1 MSKRNAENM
10 MGIVET
16 KYNHRKLINSLQ
28 KYEKL
33 FSANEYNGSGK
44 NAFEIIP
51 GSIPVMISAPHS
63 VNHFRNEKI
72 KNADK
77 LTGGLALLLHELTGC
92 HVIYSSKQANA
103 DPNYDSND
111 NGENAYQTSLEK
123 YINANGIRVLL
134 DLHGAS
140 LDNDFALELG
150 TAALKDNNGALVG
163 AEDPSV
169 HGFSFIPRFIKYSF
183 EYFLQDIETEK
194 KSVWKNVKFSAG
206 INNTITKYI
215 SSNTSCAAIQL
226 EINRAY
232 RDLLHE
238 NEVLVSVFALEY
250 VVKSLGNINWSA
262 KQIETFRLWQSS
274 RHKPQDKVEV
284 MCGEGNA
291 VQANKLVKICSSNG
305 VTEIVRVQKTSKAL
319 IDSLDKEVGQN
330 SDLSFKINEL
340 IFLTNRLIESLF
352 GREWIEGKEEKSP
365 IRLIPVILYENSKNV
380 YNIGLPK
387 ASQID
392 NVFLSSA
399 LYEEKKAQ
407 ANDYDFVVFNRYS
420 DSRLYLDFS
429 KADYK
434 DNGRVKDADGRGAKK
449 VMIPRYYKRLLGY
462 MDYPFN
468 KIREEEYHGIKLLI
482 KSEVSRILPRLVCSD
497 SGQLCIVEHLD
508 VKGNIERLLFE
519 ILSKKQDALLADS
532 YASTETNLCD
542 YLCSLMD
549 ACYVK
554 IKGEVFY
561 SLRAEKDLDGSEDLR
576 QTVAMLFQ
584 YLGLYEKVE
593 ILTVPK
599 KRIVKESFWERTGV
613 WIDRAYVWGLKK
625 IIGKVDYMLRAEWTS
640 ETDDKNNVARLS
652 SNIMSLLGVSE
663 NDKIYVRFGNKSSTL
678 RVLKNDEFTD
688 YQIGIPAPTRKYLG
702 MNSINDIV
710 LVHRDMKHVFKR
722 HSLAQTFAILGT
734 ILTVFQVINSKVWGL
749 ILCACS
755 IPLILYFVLNE
766 ERIKVK

>member
-1 MSKRNAENM
+1 MT
-10 MGIVET
+10 GIVES
-16 KYNHRKLINSLQ
+16 KYNHRKLINVLS

-33 FSANEYNGSGK
+33 FSENQYNGSGK

-51 GSIPVMISAPHS
+51 GSIPVMVSAPHA
-63 VNHFRNEKI
+63 VNHFRNGNVK
-72 KNADK
+72 KADK

-92 HVIYSSKQANA
+92 HIIYSSKQTNT
-103 DPNYDSND
+103 DPNYDLND
-111 NGENAYQTSLEK
+111 NGENAYQSSLEK
-123 YINANGIRVLL
+123 YVNANGIKILL

-140 LDNDFALELG
+140 LEHDFALELG
-150 TAALKDNNGALVG
+150 TAPLKDNNGLVIG
-163 AEDPSV
+163 AEDPSI
-169 HGFSFIPRFIKYSF
+169 HGFSFIPRFIKYVF

-194 KSVWKNVKFSAG
+194 KSVWKNVEFSAG
-206 INNTITKYI
+206 FSNTITKYI
-215 SSNTSCAAIQL
+215 SFNTSCAAIQL
-226 EINRAY
+226 EINGIY
-232 RDLLHE
+232 RDFLHE
-238 NEVLVSVFALEY
+238 KELSACIFALKY
-250 VVKSLGNINWSA
+250 IINSLGNIDWNA
-262 KQIETFRLWQSS
+262 REIETFRLWQSS

-284 MCGEGNA
+284 MCGDENT
-291 VQANKLVKICSSNG
+291 VKANQLVKICSSNG
-305 VTEIVRVQKTSKAL
+305 VTEIVRVQNASKAI
-319 IDSLDKEVGQN
+319 IDGLDKEIKADD
-330 SDLSFKINEL
+330 SLSFKVNEL

-352 GREWIEGKEEKSP
+352 CREWIEGNEDKSP
-365 IRLIPVILYENSKNV
+365 IRLMPIILYENNKNV
-380 YNIGLPK
+380 YSIGLPK

-420 DSRLYLDFS
+420 DSRLYLDFE

-434 DNGRVKDADGRGAKK
+434 DNGRVKDSAGKGARK

-468 KIREEEYHGIKLLI
+468 RIREEEYHDIKRLI
-482 KSEVSRILPRLVCSD
+482 KSEVGKVLPRLVSVD
-497 SGQLCIVEHLD
+497 SGQAGIVERLN
-508 VKGNIERLLFE
+508 VKDNIERLLFD
-519 ILSKKQDALLADS
+519 ILVKKQDTLLSHS
-532 YASTETNLCD
+532 YASTEANLCD

-561 SLRAEKDLDGSEDLR
+561 SRRQESDFVGCEEDLR

-593 ILTVPK
+593 ILSVPK
-599 KRIVKESFWERTGV
+599 KRIVRESFWKRTGA
-613 WIDRAYVWGLKK
+613 WIDSAYVWALKK

-663 NDKIYVRFGNKSSTL
+663 NDKIFVRFGNKSATL
-678 RVLKNDEFTD
+678 RVLRNDEFTD

-734 ILTVFQVINSKVWGL
+734 ILTVFQVVDNKVWGL
-749 ILCACS
+749 ILCVCS